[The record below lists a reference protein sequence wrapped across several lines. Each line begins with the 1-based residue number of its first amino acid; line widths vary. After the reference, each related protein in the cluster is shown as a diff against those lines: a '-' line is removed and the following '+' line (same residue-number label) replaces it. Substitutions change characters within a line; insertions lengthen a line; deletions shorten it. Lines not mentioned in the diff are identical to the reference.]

1 MIRQITLDDMPAL
14 IALMDSVG
22 LFQPDHLDM
31 LSAMLADYFDT
42 HGNSDQFWIV
52 DEDDGLVGI
61 AYCEPEMMTEQAWN
75 LQLIA
80 VRPDRQRQGRGA
92 ALLHQ
97 VEQMLIERGGRILL
111 VETSG
116 LPAFERTRSFYTKCG
131 FEEEARIRDFYAA
144 GEDKV
149 VFRKSLNTKR

>member
-1 MIRQITLDDMPAL
+1 MIRQITPDDMSAL

-31 LSAMLADYFDT
+31 LSAMLTDYFDVQ
-42 HGNSDQFWIV
+42 GNSDQFWIV

-61 AYCEPEMMTEQAWN
+61 AYCEPEMMTDQAWN

-149 VFRKSLNTKR
+149 IFRKSLDTKR